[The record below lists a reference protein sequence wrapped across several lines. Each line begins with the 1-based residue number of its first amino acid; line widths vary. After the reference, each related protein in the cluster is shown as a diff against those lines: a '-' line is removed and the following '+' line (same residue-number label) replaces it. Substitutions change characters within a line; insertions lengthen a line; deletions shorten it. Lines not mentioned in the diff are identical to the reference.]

1 MTLNDAIK
9 KADRIAQEHGAAV
22 VVAVADPAHG
32 NGEGDNRFDACTQE
46 YAEYDARNEKYLT
59 VIEQER
65 TVAA

>member
-1 MTLNDAIK
+1 MNLADAQN
-9 KADRIAQEHGAAV
+9 KAARIARSHGAAV

-32 NGEGDNRFDACTQE
+32 NGEGENRFDACTQE